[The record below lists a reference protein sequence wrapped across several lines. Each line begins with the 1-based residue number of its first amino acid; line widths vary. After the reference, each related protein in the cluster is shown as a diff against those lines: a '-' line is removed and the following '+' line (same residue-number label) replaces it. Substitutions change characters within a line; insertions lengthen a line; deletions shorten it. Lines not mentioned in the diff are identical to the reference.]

1 MSQCDCTA
9 QWQPICSTHPRR
21 HDHDTTTTRRRHD
34 QHEANT
40 GPTPDPNY
48 KREPFATHL
57 GIIEATSQETRK
69 QDYEAAARTAAA
81 TNNGNNKSR
90 HNRQN
95 QFITGAAGKVTANQT
110 HSPWDLSPLP
120 PSSKIGRPRALS
132 KRFKLSR

>member
-1 MSQCDCTA
+1 MCRSANVPPNGSQLT
-9 QWQPICSTHPRR
+9 THPRR
-21 HDHDTTTTRRRHD
+21 HDHDMTTTR
-34 QHEANT
+34 
-40 GPTPDPNY
+40 PTRGEHRSNPDPNY

-57 GIIEATSQETRK
+57 GIVEATSQETRK

-81 TNNGNNKSR
+81 TNNGNNKRS